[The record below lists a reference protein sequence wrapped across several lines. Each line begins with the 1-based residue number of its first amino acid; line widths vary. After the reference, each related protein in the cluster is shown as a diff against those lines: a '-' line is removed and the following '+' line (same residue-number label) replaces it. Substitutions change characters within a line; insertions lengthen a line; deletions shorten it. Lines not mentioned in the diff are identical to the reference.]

1 MILEIK
7 ILSPRLIGLGPKDTK
22 VELLLK
28 NKKNVLDS
36 YKFEEEYQLSEK
48 LLPNIDKLLKKNKLK
63 TSDIKKMT
71 VKSDIGDNFTTY
83 RIAKAVADAFNY
95 ANKK

>member
-1 MILEIK
+1 MEIK
-7 ILSPRLIGLGPKDTK
+7 IQERQ
-22 VELLLK
+22 VELILK

-48 LLPNIDKLLKKNKLK
+48 LLPNINKLLKKNKLK
-63 TSDIKKMT
+63 TSGIKKMT

-83 RIAKAVADAFNY
+83 RIAKAVADAWNY
-95 ANKK
+95 ANKE